1 MLRVVRRAVPVAL
14 VIAIG
19 LQGSAFAATK
29 NVTVANFSFT
39 PKTTSAGLG
48 DTVLWTNTA
57 TATNHTSTHD
67 TTDPLVWDSGTITPG
82 GGTFSFLFNVA
93 GSFTY
98 HCNFHP
104 TLMMG
109 TINVKPK
116 AKPAS
121 GVAGTKFT
129 IGAALVAATGTL
141 VYDVQMKVPGGQ
153 FVDFVL
159 GNTTGKVTFDSTGM
173 ATGVYQFRARLRD
186 TATGNAAAY
195 SPPVS
200 ITVM

>member
-1 MLRVVRRAVPVAL
+1 MLRLVRRAVPVAL
-14 VIAIG
+14 VLAVG

-29 NVTVANFSFT
+29 NVTIANFSFT
-39 PKTTSAGLG
+39 PKSTIANVG

-57 TATNHTSTHD
+57 SATNHTSTHD

-82 GGTFSFLFNVA
+82 GGTFPFAFSIA
-93 GSFTY
+93 GSFKY

-116 AKPAS
+116 ARPPS
-121 GVAGTKFT
+121 GVAGTTFT
-129 IGAALVAATGTL
+129 ITAALVAATGTL

-153 FVDFVL
+153 FVNFVL
-159 GNTTGKVTFDSTGM
+159 GNTTGKVTWNSTGF
-173 ATGVYQFRARLRD
+173 AAGQYQFRARLRN
-186 TATGNAAAY
+186 TATGNSAGYSAAVAVT
-195 SPPVS
+195 VS
-200 ITVM
+200 

>member
-1 MLRVVRRAVPVAL
+1 MLRLVRRAVPVAL
-14 VIAIG
+14 VLAIG

-29 NVTVANFSFT
+29 NVTIANFSFT
-39 PKTTSAGLG
+39 PKTTSAGIG
-48 DTVLWTNTA
+48 DSVLWTNTA
-57 TATNHTSTHD
+57 TATNHTATHD
-67 TTDPLVWDSGTITPG
+67 TLDPLVFDSGTILPN
-82 GGTFSFLFNVA
+82 GTFSFKFNAA

-141 VYDVQMKVPGGQ
+141 VYDIQMKVPGGQ

-159 GNTTGKVTFDSTGM
+159 GNTSGRVTFDSTGM

-186 TATGNAAAY
+186 TATGNAAGY
-195 SPPVS
+195 SPAVS
-200 ITVM
+200 ITVQ

>member
-1 MLRVVRRAVPVAL
+1 MLRLVRRAVPVAL
-14 VIAIG
+14 VLAIG
-19 LQGSAFAATK
+19 LQGSALAATK
-29 NVTVANFSFT
+29 NVTIANFSFT
-39 PKTTSAGLG
+39 PKTTSAGVG
-48 DTVLWTNTA
+48 DSVLWTNTA
-57 TATNHTSTHD
+57 AATNHTATHD
-67 TTDPLVWDSGTITPG
+67 ATDPLVFDSGTILPN
-82 GGTFSFLFNVA
+82 GTSSFLFNVA
-93 GSFTY
+93 GSFKY

-116 AKPAS
+116 AKPSS

-129 IGAALVAATGTL
+129 VAAALVAATGSL

-173 ATGVYQFRARLRD
+173 ATGAYQFRARLRD
-186 TATGNAAAY
+186 TATGNAAGY
-195 SPPVS
+195 SPAV
-200 ITVM
+200 TVNVT